1 MMSQDSG
8 DLAVDGGEREGD
20 FYAEPQR
27 IQCLNFL
34 LHLAPYSDDALLVVG
49 DKGSGK
55 TTLLQQFIVKGGD
68 NWRICLLDGEQEVSP
83 AIFFREIQQELG
95 FSLQGAEDGPAKVD
109 AVMAQ
114 LSSLQKRGLRPI
126 IIIDNAHLLSG
137 EIRQFLQALLVAL
150 KGGEACASF
159 IFVADESLLSQPWF
173 ESVRALGLH
182 SFSLTPL
189 SLEESVRYM
198 RHYLQR
204 EGFPVESIAPSKM
217 KKIFKQSQGNLG
229 QINRLVQSA
238 VTPGRLTALQTG
250 ASDFEEQ
257 LTMSKNAITPPKKP
271 IKFSRILLGFL
282 TVLLVVVIYFEDEM
296 NEYFEPSQAPSE
308 RAAAVSPAST
318 PSERFSEIDITPAR
332 EPWSST
338 DLVLPEGG
346 DDIATIDETVMNN
359 EEAGDEGAGDSEQP
373 VPESDQ
379 VASAGDESGA
389 MAAGDTSIAHPV
401 VDADARNEQLEAEP
415 EGGAE
420 LDSERS
426 GIEIEGSAP
435 DEPLNEPPVDE
446 KEVAHVEQVADLG
459 EGVIRR
465 ESWILE
471 QNPEHY
477 TLQIMSVS
485 QEMGIAKI
493 LEHVAQKGKFAYF
506 KYRKDGKVWYRLA
519 YGVYPDRKS
528 AQAQIARGLPEALG
542 KVEPW
547 IRRLGDVQKE
557 INSN

>member
-1 MMSQDSG
+1 MSQDSG
-8 DLAVDGGEREGD
+8 DQVVDGGEREGY

-34 LHLAPYSDDALLVVG
+34 LHLAPYSDDALLVLG

-55 TTLLQQFIVKGGD
+55 TTLLQQFIAKGGD
-68 NWRICLLDGEQEVSP
+68 NWRICSLDGAQLPSLAV
-83 AIFFREIQQELG
+83 FFREIQQGLG
-95 FSLQGAEDGPAKVD
+95 FSLQGVEDGAAKVD

-126 IIIDNAHLLSG
+126 IIVDDAQLLSG

-150 KGGEACASF
+150 KDSETSASF
-159 IFVADESLLSQPWF
+159 IFVADESLLSQSWF

-182 SFSLTPL
+182 SFSLTPM
-189 SLEESVRYM
+189 SLEESLRYM

-204 EGFPVESIAPSKM
+204 EGFSAEGIAPSKM

-238 VTPGRLTALQTG
+238 VMPGGPTTSLTE

-271 IKFSRILLGFL
+271 IKFSRVLLGFL

-308 RAAAVSPAST
+308 RANVASPAPVPGVNFT
-318 PSERFSEIDITPAR
+318 EPEITDVTPAR
-332 EPWSST
+332 EPWSSA
-338 DLVLPEGG
+338 DLILPESDSMAVDERVDVDEGVFDPVASE
-346 DDIATIDETVMNN
+346 DDR
-359 EEAGDEGAGDSEQP
+359 EGAGAGDDQVITEDVSMTPSVADVGMQNEQP
-373 VPESDQ
+373 EV
-379 VASAGDESGA
+379 
-389 MAAGDTSIAHPV
+389 
-401 VDADARNEQLEAEP
+401 EP
-415 EGGAE
+415 EVVE
-420 LDSERS
+420 PVL
-426 GIEIEGSAP
+426 AP
-435 DEPLNEPPVDE
+435 EKNNVVETSDEPPNEPPVRE
-446 KEVAHVEQVADLG
+446 LEVEVKVEQADKLG
-459 EGVIRR
+459 DGGIRR

-471 QNPEHY
+471 QDPAHY
-477 TLQIMSVS
+477 TLQIMSVG

-493 LEHVAQKGKFAYF
+493 LEKVEQKGKFAYF
-506 KYRKDGKVWYRLA
+506 KYRKNGKVWYRLA
-519 YGVYPDRKS
+519 YGIYPDRKS
-528 AQAQIARGLPEALG
+528 AQAQIARGLPKALG